1 MRRGKVERRLP
12 RESVSLTSKKVNMP
26 VPEIALIAITRVA
39 LGIGIGLLLSNMLTR
54 DARRAAGL
62 ALLATGVFTTVPLAL
77 RMRDELR

>member
-1 MRRGKVERRLP
+1 M
-12 RESVSLTSKKVNMP
+12 SLTSKKVNMP

-39 LGIGIGLLLSNMLTR
+39 LGIGIGLLLSNMLRR

-62 ALLATGVFTTVPLAL
+62 ALLATGVITTVPLAL